1 MYKALGIP
9 VMVGVAVVAL
19 GFAVNNALSL
29 PDVYFSYST
38 DECVKVVN
46 YKEDHNYSCELLPAK
61 FHHVWVQ

>member
-1 MYKALGIP
+1 MFKAL
-9 VMVGVAVVAL
+9 VSFSMAGVAVVAL
-19 GFAVNNALSL
+19 GFAVNSALQL